1 MNKTAIKIFT
11 FFILLAS
18 GISILLL
25 LINFFSFSM
34 TAADTAKIYP
44 ESQTKTLSRIS
55 EAFTYTE
62 DGYILADETAVPQG
76 SWCILIDESGNVV
89 WGQNVPDDIP
99 ASYNINDIAVISRW
113 FLNDYPVYEKVCDY
127 GLLILGYPKNSV
139 GKYNIEFSMHWFDN
153 LPQRILAVLIFN
165 LCLAILLACVF
176 GNGLY
181 KKIKMLIQGIQ
192 NLKQEKP
199 VHMSENGI
207 FKEVAKNIN
216 TTSVSIE
223 RKNQIIKQRDTA
235 RSNWISGVSHDI
247 RTPLSVILGYSEEL
261 FSETDGE
268 NKEKAKIITEQTLK
282 IKKLIEDL
290 NLVSSL
296 EYDMQPNRKKEIKIC
311 TLIRNIVTDILNSGL
326 SDKYSIELNLNCENA
341 VIMGDEP
348 LLERALFNLINN
360 SIVHNK
366 DGCKIF
372 ISAWQND
379 TDICINIK
387 DNGAGADEKILTNLN
402 KIPKTAHGLG
412 LPMAYK
418 IITAHSGTFNAKNKD
433 GLEIEITLPFK

>member
-1 MNKTAIKIFT
+1 
-11 FFILLAS
+11 
-18 GISILLL
+18 
-25 LINFFSFSM
+25 
-34 TAADTAKIYP
+34 
-44 ESQTKTLSRIS
+44 
-55 EAFTYTE
+55 
-62 DGYILADETAVPQG
+62 
-76 SWCILIDESGNVV
+76 
-89 WGQNVPDDIP
+89 
-99 ASYNINDIAVISRW
+99 
-113 FLNDYPVYEKVCDY
+113 
-127 GLLILGYPKNSV
+127 
-139 GKYNIEFSMHWFDN
+139 
-153 LPQRILAVLIFN
+153 
-165 LCLAILLACVF
+165 
-176 GNGLY
+176 
-181 KKIKMLIQGIQ
+181 
-192 NLKQEKP
+192 
-199 VHMSENGI
+199 MSENGI

-348 LLERALFNLINN
+348 LLERAC
-360 SIVHNK
+360 SI
-366 DGCKIF
+366 
-372 ISAWQND
+372 S
-379 TDICINIK
+379 
-387 DNGAGADEKILTNLN
+387 
-402 KIPKTAHGLG
+402 
-412 LPMAYK
+412 
-418 IITAHSGTFNAKNKD
+418 
-433 GLEIEITLPFK
+433 

>member
-1 MNKTAIKIFT
+1 M
-11 FFILLAS
+11 
-18 GISILLL
+18 
-25 LINFFSFSM
+25 
-34 TAADTAKIYP
+34 
-44 ESQTKTLSRIS
+44 
-55 EAFTYTE
+55 
-62 DGYILADETAVPQG
+62 
-76 SWCILIDESGNVV
+76 
-89 WGQNVPDDIP
+89 IP
-99 ASYNINDIAVISRW
+99 
-113 FLNDYPVYEKVCDY
+113 
-127 GLLILGYPKNSV
+127 
-139 GKYNIEFSMHWFDN
+139 

-216 TTSVSIE
+216 TTSDSIE

-247 RTPLSVILGYSEEL
+247 RTPLSIILGYSEEL

-296 EYDMQPNRKKEIKIC
+296 EYDMQPNRRKK
-311 TLIRNIVTDILNSGL
+311 R
-326 SDKYSIELNLNCENA
+326 
-341 VIMGDEP
+341 
-348 LLERALFNLINN
+348 
-360 SIVHNK
+360 
-366 DGCKIF
+366 
-372 ISAWQND
+372 
-379 TDICINIK
+379 
-387 DNGAGADEKILTNLN
+387 
-402 KIPKTAHGLG
+402 
-412 LPMAYK
+412 
-418 IITAHSGTFNAKNKD
+418 
-433 GLEIEITLPFK
+433 